1 MSYLHEN
8 LTEKIIKAFYNIY
21 NELGYGFLE
30 NVYENSLIV
39 ELEAMGLAVENQK
52 EISVMYKNNQVG
64 FYKAD
69 IIVEDKVI
77 IEVKAISKLAKV
89 HEVQLI
95 NYLKATVVKVGLL
108 VNFGKKLEFKRKV
121 FQKHLRT

>member
-8 LTEKIIKAFYNIY
+8 LTEKIIKAFYNVY

-39 ELEAMGLAVENQK
+39 ELEAMGLVVENQK
-52 EISVMYKNNQVG
+52 EINVMYKGSKVG

-77 IEVKAISKLAKV
+77 IEVKAISKLIKV

-95 NYLKATVVKVGLL
+95 NYLKATGMRVGLL
-108 VNFGKKLEFKRKV
+108 VNFGQKLDFKRRI
-121 FQKHLRT
+121 F